1 MAITD
6 KQVQQ
11 FRTQG
16 FTIAPTFFDAREVR
30 AIQAE
35 VARMQRDGLLRN
47 VRTEGDGKTHSA
59 QKQNLQLCPM
69 YHKSDLFRALPF
81 ADKVIDAVGR
91 LIGEPF
97 ILHLDQIFLKP
108 GRTGDGTSWHQD
120 NSYFKISDPLKGTAM
135 WVACHDATLANG
147 AMRLI
152 PGVFEQQFEH
162 GRDPNSDHHIRMY
175 PSEKLESTATVVE
188 IPAGGVAFFCYGTPH
203 CTGANTTDRERA
215 GAAFHFLHADYAAE
229 DLIAADREYR
239 PYLTGPKASGGLNE
253 YGVKVAG
260 TWEQE
265 VENAINGKPVGA

>member
-1 MAITD
+1 MALTD
-6 KQVQQ
+6 QQVQQ

-47 VRTEGDGKTHSA
+47 VRTEGDGKTHSN
-59 QKQNLQLCPM
+59 QKQNFQLCPM
-69 YHKSDLFRALPF
+69 YHESDLFRAQPF

-91 LIGEPF
+91 LIGKPF

-108 GRTGDGTSWHQD
+108 GKTGDGTSWHQD
-120 NSYFKISDPLKGTAM
+120 NAYFKIRDPLKGTAM
-135 WVACHDATLANG
+135 WVACHDATIANG
-147 AMRLI
+147 TMRLI
-152 PGVFEQQFEH
+152 PGVFDQSFPH
-162 GRDPNSDHHIRMY
+162 DRDPNSDHHIRMY
-175 PSEKLESTATVVE
+175 PSEQQDRSATVVE

-215 GAAFHFLHADYAAE
+215 GAAFHFLHADYADE
-229 DLIAADREYR
+229 GLIADDRDYR
-239 PYLTGPKASGGLNE
+239 PYLTGPKASGGMNE

-260 TWEQE
+260 TWAQE